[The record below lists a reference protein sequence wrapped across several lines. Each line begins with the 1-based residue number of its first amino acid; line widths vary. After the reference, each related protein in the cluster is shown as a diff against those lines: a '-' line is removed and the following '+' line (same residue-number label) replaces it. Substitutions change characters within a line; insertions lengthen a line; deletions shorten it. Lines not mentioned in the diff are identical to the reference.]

1 MDGVEVWGGE
11 EGREGGRRIL
21 SECFYFYSPTSLTVT
36 PSSPLHYPS
45 IPHSQSLFVA
55 TATASH
61 VSLTTPPQPPTP
73 TPISFPANTPQPPPT
88 PHPLLPSSIANAV
101 IITVSQQHGES
112 EQEKGRRVWKE
123 ETERAARWRMEG
135 EENGRD
141 GGKGKGRGREVE
153 AQRRRGSR

>member
-1 MDGVEVWGGE
+1 MLNVSWRRRKQREDATAGRPWRWAERGREMDGVEVWGGE

-88 PHPLLPSSIANAV
+88 PPPTTPLLNRQCSDY
-101 IITVSQQHGES
+101 HG
-112 EQEKGRRVWKE
+112 V
-123 ETERAARWRMEG
+123 AATWG
-135 EENGRD
+135 
-141 GGKGKGRGREVE
+141 V
-153 AQRRRGSR
+153 